1 MSVAESEQA
10 AAVRQFT
17 DAFNRRDFDSLLAA
31 VDPDVELH
39 EWPAGP
45 DAQIYHGQD
54 EARQAIENWFDAW
67 EWMKVEVEDIV
78 EAGERVL
85 VTLHQR
91 AKGKGSAVEVEI
103 RSFNVYTFRDGKLIR
118 MQLFTEREPAL
129 EAFGPTDEQIRQEA
143 R

>member
-1 MSVAESEQA
+1 MTGESEQA

-31 VDPDVELH
+31 VDPDLELH
-39 EWPAGP
+39 EWPEAPGAQTFRGP
-45 DAQIYHGQD
+45 D
-54 EARQAIENWFDAW
+54 EARQAIESWFDAW

-78 EAGERVL
+78 ESGERVL

-103 RSFNVYTFRDGKLIR
+103 RTPNVYTFRDGKLFRI
-118 MQLFTEREPAL
+118 QLFTEREAAL
-129 EAFGPTDEQIRQEA
+129 EAFGSTDEQIRQEA